1 MDKII
6 KYFEK
11 TVVLALMAILGII
24 ILITTY
30 ELVVMLIQ
38 ELIQGNEENKLMP
51 LNIKD
56 LFGAFSLILFV
67 VIGLELFETLK
78 IFLQKQEIPAEVIL
92 LVALTAIARKIIIL
106 DYDKYTGV
114 VYLGIA
120 AIVVSLSF
128 GYFLIK
134 KASKKKKKKKKKK
147 DLD

>member
-1 MDKII
+1 MNKII
-6 KYFEK
+6 RYFENA
-11 TVVLALMAILGII
+11 VVLSLMAILGII
-24 ILITTY
+24 IAITTY
-30 ELVVMLIQ
+30 ELVVMLIL
-38 ELIQGNEENKLMP
+38 EIIDNSEENKLLF

-56 LFGAFSLILFV
+56 LFEAFSFILFI

-78 IFLQKQEIPAEVIL
+78 VYLKKHVIPAEVIL

-106 DYDKYTGV
+106 DYDKYDGI

-134 KASKKKKKKKKKK
+134 KSGKPKKNKKENE
-147 DLD
+147 DS